1 MRERAVKEC
10 DFKERNRSNNKR
22 EKIID
27 VGEILQY
34 YRF

>member
-22 EKIID
+22 ENNNRCRGD
-27 VGEILQY
+27 FAIL
-34 YRF
+34 